1 MRNKIEEKK
10 QRLLQA
16 SDDFEDLIN
25 EDITIISDTA
35 REWGGRLLIIGGALI
50 ISYLGVRAIVGK
62 RKFSHKEGEGEVAIR
77 SSGRRA
83 RDVLIKSLSDKIA
96 LVLLE
101 IAREYI
107 VKLISEPSKKHGR

>member
-10 QRLLQA
+10 QRLLKA
-16 SDDFEDLIN
+16 SDDYENLIN
-25 EDITIISDTA
+25 QDITVISDTA

-50 ISYLGVRAIVGK
+50 VSYLGVRAILGK
-62 RKFSHKEGEGEVAIR
+62 RKARHGESEVEIKSMGKR
-77 SSGRRA
+77 TW
-83 RDVLIKSLSDKIA
+83 DVLIKSLSDKAA